1 MVRFNRLFGLAGL
14 LWPLWLGAQT
24 QPDLARILERLD
36 RLERDNRALSEEVR
50 SLRARLDST
59 GESKTGPAP
68 DGETVPGAGTA
79 NAATGVPATV
89 EEKLDIQGK
98 RIDEQA
104 QTKSTRLNSRHRCIS
119 S

>member
-59 GESKTGPAP
+59 GESKTGPA
-68 DGETVPGAGTA
+68 TCAIS
-79 NAATGVPATV
+79 ATWA
-89 EEKLDIQGK
+89 
-98 RIDEQA
+98 
-104 QTKSTRLNSRHRCIS
+104 IS
-119 S
+119 ARKWTGLLGITSSPIGSAFARAK